1 MTKQAG
7 YPDKTPAAKPPIAVD
22 GYNSQGV
29 KTRPPAA
36 AKFGVGATSLP
47 EIQDATDQRRA
58 HSESLSDPGRKGY
71 EKQSP
76 VS

>member
-1 MTKQAG
+1 MSKQAG
-7 YPDKTPAAKPPIAVD
+7 YTDKAPSSNPPIEVD
-22 GYNSQGV
+22 SYNSQGT

-58 HSESLSDPGRKGY
+58 HSAALSKDDRAGWP
-71 EKQSP
+71 KQSP
-76 VS
+76 NS

>member
-22 GYNSQGV
+22 SYTSQGV

-47 EIQDATDQRRA
+47 EINDALDQRRA
-58 HSESLSDPGRKGY
+58 HNEALSDPGRQGY

-76 VS
+76 NS